1 MTMRNNISENNDEKG
16 EAVPAISHPDIGLIT
31 NGKDVYKHRKQL
43 ANAPASIQTSAAF
56 MLLRDTN
63 WPVMLAKFV
72 AEVVE
77 KDDNNA
83 KYTKKLDRIM
93 NFVMMAL
100 HSSVQEEAHG
110 VANDQYRNN

>member
-1 MTMRNNISENNDEKG
+1 MRYTDNNIPESNDEG
-16 EAVPAISHPDIGLIT
+16 ELNPAISHPEFGVIK
-31 NGKDVYKHRKQL
+31 NGKDVYKLRKQL
-43 ANAPASIQTSAAF
+43 EKAPANIQTSAAF

-77 KDDNNA
+77 KDEKA

-93 NFVMMAL
+93 NFVTNAL
-100 HSSVQEEAHG
+100 YSSVLEEARS
-110 VANDQYRNN
+110 VSSDQYRNN